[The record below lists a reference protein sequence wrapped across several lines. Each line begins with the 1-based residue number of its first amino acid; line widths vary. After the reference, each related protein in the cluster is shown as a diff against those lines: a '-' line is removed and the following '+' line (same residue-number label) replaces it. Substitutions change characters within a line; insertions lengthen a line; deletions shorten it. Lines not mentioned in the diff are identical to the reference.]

1 MEYGFLRLFLRTPF
15 ARPFIKRFVAGET
28 ITEGMAVAEKLKKEG
43 YKTTLSYLGGE
54 HLTDPKEIRNAF
66 CAHSNLL
73 TEMTRGGLH
82 HDIAI
87 KLSQFGLFSEIHRQW
102 EIVFFQRLKN
112 FVRRAELNNVFVWV
126 DAEELKFREK
136 TFEIIS
142 HLHYDNLGV
151 CVQAYAK
158 DSLDFLQKN
167 LRPNLAVRICKGAYK
182 ESPHVVVLT
191 KFLVRHMFLR
201 LVASYKTLHKI
212 QVATHDKNINQ
223 YVDFFLRN
231 GYWDWDKP
239 LLEYGCLLGRHKDS
253 ATQERI
259 FRGHTVNV
267 YVPFGPKWEDF
278 IVRRIQEKPSYLFLP
293 FKN

>member
-15 ARPFIKRFVAGET
+15 ARPFVKRFVAGET
-28 ITEGMAVAEKLKKEG
+28 IEKGMAVAEKLKKEG
-43 YKTTLSYLGGE
+43 YKITLSYLGGE

-182 ESPHVVVLT
+182 ENEEGVFTNKKEIRYCFLDLVGHCVGEGVPRIQAATQDKYLIRYLT
-191 KFLVRHMFLR
+191 ERIKGFKNVE
-201 LVASYKTLHKI
+201 VA
-212 QVATHDKNINQ
+212 V
-223 YVDFFLRN
+223 
-231 GYWDWDKP
+231 
-239 LLEYGCLLGRHKDS
+239 LLGRDK
-253 ATQERI
+253 I
-259 FRGHTVNV
+259 FADLV